1 MKLNSAAS
9 SRPHSGRFAPGVSGN
24 PAGRPTG
31 SRNRGSLIEAA
42 LREGEAEQLTRL
54 AIDLALAGD
63 RAMLRF
69 CLARLFPV
77 MKGRLVELDLEP
89 GAEEDSAAVLA
100 ATLGGVAR
108 GEITPDEGLAVGR
121 LVRQQDRAAGR
132 ERPVSGLY
140 SGRAAARPAAAAPSA
155 MPAAGPPPACKS
167 PVFPAPAGAGR
178 RAEVPAPAAAAGLPR
193 AA

>member
-1 MKLNSAAS
+1 MTPNSAAS
-9 SRPHSGRFAPGVSGN
+9 SRTGDGRFASCVSGN
-24 PAGRPTG
+24 PAGRPKG

-42 LREGEAEQLTRL
+42 LRDGEAEQLARL
-54 AIDLALAGD
+54 AIELALAGD

-77 MKGRLVELDLEP
+77 MKGRLIELDLAP

-100 ATLGGVAR
+100 AALGGVAR

-121 LVRQQDRAAGR
+121 LVGQQDRAAGR
-132 ERPVSGLY
+132 ERPVSRLS
-140 SGRAAARPAAAAPSA
+140 SGRAGVRPATAAPA
-155 MPAAGPPPACKS
+155 TLPGAGATPACKS
-167 PVFPAPAGAGR
+167 PVFAAPATAGR
-178 RAEVPAPAAAAGLPR
+178 RAEVPAPPASAGLAR